1 MDNTQKKIQ
10 EALTK
15 IDEGLDQI
23 NSNKEWL
30 HFLMFQSMFYK
41 YSFNNTI
48 LIYMQNPDASY
59 VKGYNAWKNLGRYV
73 RRGERGIA
81 ILAPCFKRVDSQK
94 DASPTDAEEKEKGRV
109 LCGFRVCYVYDIQ
122 STDGNDEMLPTLVR
136 GLSGTSEEI
145 QSHLASLRSHVEKT
159 YPIKDTL
166 GTSEKGSFNLA
177 TKTISIRSDL
187 DDLQKLKTL
196 IHEYS
201 HALDF
206 EANPIGE
213 GENEKRN
220 QREIIA
226 ESCSFVVCHAL
237 GLDTKDYSL
246 PYLQTW
252 LNDKDEMK
260 QLASTIQQISSNI
273 LNLLIE
279 DSSLQENE
287 D

>member
-30 HFLMFQSMFYK
+30 HFLTFQSMFYN

-48 LIYMQNPDASY
+48 LIYMQKPDASY

-81 ILAPCFKRVDSQK
+81 ILAPCFKRVDSQQ
-94 DASPTDAEEKEKGRV
+94 DAALTDEEKEKSKV

-136 GLSGTSEEI
+136 GLNGSSEEI
-145 QSHLASLRSHVEKT
+145 LSHLALLRSHVEKT
-159 YPIKDTL
+159 YPIVDTQ

-177 TKTISIRSDL
+177 TKKISIRSDL
-187 DDLQKLKTL
+187 DDLQRLKTL

-220 QREIIA
+220 QRELIA

-237 GLDTKDYSL
+237 GLDTNGYSI

-252 LNDKDEMK
+252 LNDKDEIK
-260 QLASTIQQISSNI
+260 QLASSIQQISSKI

-279 DSSLQENE
+279 DSSLQENG

>member
-1 MDNTQKKIQ
+1 MDKTQQKIQ

-15 IDEGLDQI
+15 IDEGLAQI

-30 HFLMFQSMFYK
+30 HFLTFQSMFYS
-41 YSFNNTI
+41 YSFSNTM
-48 LIYMQNPDASY
+48 LIFMQKPNASY
-59 VKGYNAWKNLGRYV
+59 VKGYSAWKALGRYV
-73 RRGERGIA
+73 RRGEKGIA
-81 ILAPCFKRVDSQK
+81 IFAPCFKKVDSQQ
-94 DASPTDAEEKEKGRV
+94 DAALTGEEKEKGKV
-109 LCGFRVCYVYDIQ
+109 LCGFRICYVYDIQ

-136 GLSGTSEEI
+136 GLNGTSEEI
-145 QSHLASLRSHVEKT
+145 QSYLASLRSHVEKT
-159 YPIKDTL
+159 YHPIKDTL

-220 QREIIA
+220 QRELIA

-237 GLDTKDYSL
+237 GLDTSDYSF
-246 PYLQTW
+246 PYLRTW
-252 LNDKDEMK
+252 LQEKDEMK
-260 QLASTIQQISSNI
+260 QLASSIQQISSKI
-273 LNLLIE
+273 LNILIE
-279 DSSLQENE
+279 DSSLQENG